1 MMNYVISDFKN
12 LVGSWFNEFLPVRF
26 PDKFKSVDQVGIL
39 YLDSTSLDCGLKESV
54 RFLLDKGM
62 DISRKHG
69 ARCIVVREPKPVN
82 NIALHPFLSH
92 LESCPFVADA
102 TRTKLLHLSNRRY
115 IPSSELVCFSNLKH
129 LDELLDGI
137 WRVLERLGDP
147 SLGCR
152 FYSSSSFDLD
162 SVVDLAKEII
172 PRKSLL
178 PVVQDEYA
186 AQPCVK
192 VVSANDMMTDIS
204 LKLMVNGTT
213 HAPSSGMKR
222 FMEKCKDDVRGDLER
237 LL

>member
-1 MMNYVISDFKN
+1 MNYVISDFKN
-12 LVGSWFNEFLPVRF
+12 LVGAWFNEFLPVRF

-39 YLDSTSLDCGLKESV
+39 YLDSTSLDCGLKDSV

-69 ARCIVVREPKPVN
+69 AKCIVVREPKPVN

-115 IPSSELVCFSNLKH
+115 VPSSELVCFSNLKH

-137 WRVLERLGDP
+137 WRVLEKLNLNSGE
-147 SLGCR
+147 GCS

-178 PVVQDEYA
+178 PIVQDEHA
-186 AQPCVK
+186 VQPCVK
-192 VVSANDMMTDIS
+192 VVSTNDMMMDIS
-204 LKLMVNGTT
+204 LKLMVDGT
-213 HAPSSGMKR
+213 HSPSSDMKR
-222 FMEKCKDDVRGDLER
+222 FMEKCKDDVRGDLEQ